1 LLLLLSIVRFI
12 IIKRTEVRLCIDIL
26 IENKLACVVRL
37 GVRDSEE
44 EEEGERERK
53 KTIVGLYS

>member
-1 LLLLLSIVRFI
+1 
-12 IIKRTEVRLCIDIL
+12 LCIDIL

-37 GVRDSEE
+37 GVRDSDEE
-44 EEEGERERK
+44 EEEGEREK